1 MRKTGVN
8 MTKKTVCE
16 NTDYTEGFKIT
27 QKNGAFIATKGKIA
41 LQASSAAEI
50 QKLIKNTKK
59 E

>member
-1 MRKTGVN
+1 MQKTGVS

-16 NTDYTEGFKIT
+16 NTDYTAGFRLT
-27 QKNGAFIATKGKIA
+27 RKNGMFIATKGKTT
-41 LQASSAAEI
+41 LKASSAAEI

>member
-1 MRKTGVN
+1 

-16 NTDYTEGFKIT
+16 NTDYTAGFKIT
-27 QKNGAFIATKGKIA
+27 HKHGVFIATKGKTT

-50 QKLIKNTKK
+50 QELIKKTKK